1 MSPRS
6 DDKELILVTGIGGF
20 IGSALARRLLA
31 EGHRVVGVDDFSSG
45 KQSNVPLGASLIEG
59 DLAASSTIAQLPE
72 SVAAILHLAGQS
84 SGEMSF
90 DDPIA
95 DLEKN
100 AVSTLRLSEYA
111 AQSAPDRII
120 YASSMSVYGNAGQ
133 EAVREET
140 GIAPLSCYGV
150 SKSTAEHYLRM
161 FGRRTSFVVMRMF
174 NVYGPGQDM
183 ANLRQGMVSIYLAQA
198 LASRRIVVKGSLRRF
213 RDFIYVDDV
222 VEAWVRA
229 LHSDVVR
236 NETLNIATGV
246 RTEVGHL
253 LHLIQCLIPGTEIE
267 VTDDTPGDQFGIFA
281 DTTKLSGLLGLTTF
295 VGLEEGLQRFIRA
308 LA

>member
-1 MSPRS
+1 
-6 DDKELILVTGIGGF
+6 
-20 IGSALARRLLA
+20 
-31 EGHRVVGVDDFSSG
+31 
-45 KQSNVPLGASLIEG
+45 
-59 DLAASSTIAQLPE
+59 
-72 SVAAILHLAGQS
+72 
-84 SGEMSF
+84 
-90 DDPIA
+90 
-95 DLEKN
+95 
-100 AVSTLRLSEYA
+100 
-111 AQSAPDRII
+111 
-120 YASSMSVYGNAGQ
+120 
-133 EAVREET
+133 
-140 GIAPLSCYGV
+140 
-150 SKSTAEHYLRM
+150 
-161 FGRRTSFVVMRMF
+161 
-174 NVYGPGQDM
+174 
-183 ANLRQGMVSIYLAQA
+183 
-198 LASRRIVVKGSLRRF
+198 VKGSLRRF

-281 DTTKLSGLLGLTTF
+281 DTTKLSALLGLTTF